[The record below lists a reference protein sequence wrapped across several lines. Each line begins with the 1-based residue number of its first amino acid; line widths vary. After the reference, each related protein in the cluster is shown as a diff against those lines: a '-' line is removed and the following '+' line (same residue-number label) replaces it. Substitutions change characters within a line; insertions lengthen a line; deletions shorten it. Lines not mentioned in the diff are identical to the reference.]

1 MVFALQGFT
10 KEFIALHIDGIG
22 VNYTG
27 WILGV
32 PLSSYNLQLREK
44 KSTRI

>member
-10 KEFIALHIDGIG
+10 KEFIALHFDGIG

-27 WILGV
+27 WILSI
-32 PLSSYNLQLREK
+32 PLSRFNLHIREK
-44 KSTRI
+44 KSP